1 MTQSGV
7 SRAGI
12 GIGWMV
18 VTGIL
23 LVAVLLFLMTFSGL
37 LWNVVTVSYRQGYIP
52 NALLRRVNSIRRF
65 FGWG

>member
-23 LVAVLLFLMTFSGL
+23 LVAVLLFLMMLSGL
-37 LWNVVTVSYRQGYIP
+37 LWNVECGNGLVSPGLHSQC
-52 NALLRRVNSIRRF
+52 F
-65 FGWG
+65 T